1 MQNKIRRRIYTMCCA
16 AVMTALLCVSAQL
29 SIPLGPVPFTLQL
42 LVCLLLPFLLSPC
55 AGGAA
60 MLLYIALG
68 LFGLPVF
75 AGGGAGLGYVLRP
88 SFGFVLGMAL
98 PVPLLSLLDG
108 RLSASGT
115 RRILL
120 RASFMLC
127 HIAFTYLAGASYMYT
142 VLNLNGGAISY
153 GACFAAGVLPF
164 ILPDLAK
171 AAAALLLVSLLRP
184 ALEKAHLCPFSKAQP
199 RSSKPSETDAE

>member
-55 AGGAA
+55 AGGA
-60 MLLYIALG
+60 
-68 LFGLPVF
+68 
-75 AGGGAGLGYVLRP
+75 GLGYVLRP

-98 PVPLLSLLDG
+98 PVPLLSFLDG
-108 RLSASGT
+108 RLSVSGT

-120 RASFMLC
+120 RAAFMLC

-199 RSSKPSETDAE
+199 RSSKPSQTDAE

>member
-1 MQNKIRRRIYTMCCA
+1 MCCA

-120 RASFMLC
+120 RAAFMLC
-127 HIAFTYLAGASYMYT
+127 HIAFTYLAGASYM
-142 VLNLNGGAISY
+142 LSLIHISE
-153 GACFAAGVLPF
+153 PT
-164 ILPDLAK
+164 
-171 AAAALLLVSLLRP
+171 R
-184 ALEKAHLCPFSKAQP
+184 
-199 RSSKPSETDAE
+199 RS

>member
-98 PVPLLSLLDG
+98 PVPLLSFLDG
-108 RLSASGT
+108 RLPV
-115 RRILL
+115 R
-120 RASFMLC
+120 
-127 HIAFTYLAGASYMYT
+127 GAYCCA
-142 VLNLNGGAISY
+142 LPL
-153 GACFAAGVLPF
+153 CFATLP
-164 ILPDLAK
+164 LHTL
-171 AAAALLLVSLLRP
+171 P
-184 ALEKAHLCPFSKAQP
+184 ALPICIRCL
-199 RSSKPSETDAE
+199 T